1 MGTPGFRNPLM
12 PRIDD
17 IQRTDRKSAILD
29 AAERCFVRSG
39 FHGASMSEICAEAG
53 MSPGNLYR
61 YFPSKEAMI
70 EGLCERDFDEASE
83 QFARLEQAPDIWQAF
98 EAIARLHLI
107 EEPREHCAMW
117 IETMSEVARNPQ
129 IAALRVKV
137 DAFIHDRIY
146 RALDLAR
153 TRGETSPHA
162 DIERAVQFLITFA
175 DGLMLRRARDPD
187 FDPVPHVDIMFSV
200 LRDMLLKPPPAS
212 NDNMT

>member
-1 MGTPGFRNPLM
+1 M

-17 IQRTDRKSAILD
+17 VQRTDRKSAILD

-70 EGLCERDFDEASE
+70 EGLCERDFDEVGE
-83 QFARLEQAPDIWQAF
+83 QFAQLEQAPDIWQAF
-98 EAIARLHLI
+98 EAMARFHLV
-107 EEPREHCAMW
+107 EEPRERCAMW

-129 IAALRVKV
+129 IAALREKV
-137 DAFIHDRIY
+137 DAFIHDKIHG
-146 RALDLAR
+146 ALDLAR
-153 TRGETSPHA
+153 ARGQTSPHA
-162 DIERAVQFLITFA
+162 DIERTVQFLITFA
-175 DGLMLRRARDPD
+175 DGLMLRRARDPG

-200 LRDMLLKPPPAS
+200 LRDMLLKPPAAS
-212 NDNMT
+212 NDNKT